1 MLQAYPVVFREDRN
15 GTTIAEVP
23 DVPGTMTVG
32 GDRTEALERVRG
44 ALVLMLS
51 AMMEDREP
59 IPRPSKPKRGQ
70 RVVALPPLVAA
81 KISIYQAMQERS
93 ITQVEFARRLGCDDR
108 QVRRLLDLGHQSRLD
123 QLEEALHVLGKRLIL
138 DIENAA

>member
-1 MLQAYPVVFREDRN
+1 MLQAYPVFFREDRN

-23 DVPGTMTVG
+23 DVPGAMTVG
-32 GDRTEALERVRG
+32 GDRTEALERVQG

-70 RVVALPPLVAA
+70 SVVALPPLVAA
-81 KISIYQAMQERS
+81 KISIYQVMQQHG
-93 ITQVEFARRLGCDDR
+93 ITQAELARRLGCDDR
-108 QVRRLLDLGHQSRLD
+108 QVRRLLDLGHHSRLD
-123 QLEEALHVLGKRLIL
+123 QIEEALHVLGKRLIL